1 MEVVKVEETKFEKI
15 ISVILKENIDFRIL
29 FGIQGNFGDK
39 KDTAGKIVFNF
50 KCITS
55 EEYFNA
61 INLKPNEL
69 INACSGDQ
77 DAYNDII
84 EKVSNFSKN
93 YYKLKILAF
102 EYFPA
107 TIHYLKEGW
116 KIQHPESYLWIDKSM
131 GENLIK
137 SKGNKIN

>member
-50 KCITS
+50 KCITA

-61 INLKPNEL
+61 IDLKPNEL

-77 DAYNDII
+77 D
-84 EKVSNFSKN
+84 

-102 EYFPA
+102 EYSPA

-116 KIQHPESYLWIDKSM
+116 KIQHPESYLWIDKNM
-131 GENLIK
+131 GEILIK